1 MRKCIPWVQ
10 SCELVFYATVCRE
23 SISAVAQGIIQT
35 ALSDCVVMEC
45 RPLQQARHLMIVDVF
60 IICNCDS
67 LEKRIIIPKTSLKQH
82 VYFYHNLLLY
92 VLNLVCAKKGML
104 HCSNWWQYG
113 MHGSFSVPRWEP
125 TRGKSW
131 EHSELLPAC
140 NMPNVRHLSFHSHA
154 RQHTYA
160 QEHSRHTRELLCT
173 SRKQSPVFKC

>member
-10 SCELVFYATVCRE
+10 ACELVFYATVCRE

-35 ALSDCVVMEC
+35 SLRDCVVMEG
-45 RPLQQARHLMIVDVF
+45 RSLKQAHHLMIVDVF
-60 IICNCDS
+60 IIRNCDS
-67 LEKRIIIPKTSLKQH
+67 VENHIVIPKTSLKQH
-82 VYFYHNLLLY
+82 VYFYHTFASACPEPCL
-92 VLNLVCAKKGML
+92 CKKGIL

-113 MHGSFSVPRWEP
+113 MHGSFSVPHWEP
-125 TRGKSW
+125 ITGKSW

-140 NMPNVRHLSFHSHA
+140 NMPNVRHLSFHWHA
-154 RQHTYA
+154 RQHTCA